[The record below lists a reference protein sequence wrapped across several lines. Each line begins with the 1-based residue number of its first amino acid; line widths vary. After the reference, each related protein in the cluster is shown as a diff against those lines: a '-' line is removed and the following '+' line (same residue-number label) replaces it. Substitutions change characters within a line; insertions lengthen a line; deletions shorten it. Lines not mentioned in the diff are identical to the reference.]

1 VSVLRRLEKL
11 LWILG
16 ILLIAAYVGIRVYQR
31 SAARRETRAFEQRIE
46 KHLATPAPAP
56 GVAGPTQ
63 PAASLP
69 GLPIGTPTVPIAG
82 VVLPE
87 EKPADTSLW
96 APTRIREYEESLRQK
111 VSDPI
116 AVLRIS
122 KLGIEVPVF
131 PGTDDYALNRGVG
144 WIEGTVRP
152 GEEGN
157 SGIAGHRDGF
167 FRPLKDIAKG
177 DAIELL
183 TMAGSRMYQ
192 VQEITIVDP
201 NDVQVLDPT
210 PQASLTLVSCYPFY
224 FVGSAPKRFIVRA
237 VSPAGELS
245 ARAEK

>member
-1 VSVLRRLEKL
+1 MSRLRGLERL

-16 ILLIAAYVGIRVYQR
+16 LALLAAYGGIRFYQR
-31 SAARRETRAFEQRIE
+31 SAARRETRAFERRIE
-46 KHLATPAPAP
+46 NQIATPVPAP
-56 GVAGPTQ
+56 SVPSPLQ
-63 PAASLP
+63 
-69 GLPIGTPTVPIAG
+69 GLPIGTPTVPVAG
-82 VVLPE
+82 LILPE

-96 APTRIREYEESLRQK
+96 APTRIREYEESLKQR

-144 WIEGTVRP
+144 WIEGTARP

-167 FRPLKDIAKG
+167 FRPLKDIVKG
-177 DAIELL
+177 DGIELL
-183 TMAGSRMYQ
+183 TLAGSRLYQ
-192 VQEITIVDP
+192 VEEITIVDP
-201 NDVQVLDPT
+201 NDVQVLNPT
-210 PQASLTLVSCYPFY
+210 PQAALTLVSCYPFY

-237 VSPAGELS
+237 VSPAGDLV
-245 ARAEK
+245 ARDGGRTEK

>member
-1 VSVLRRLEKL
+1 M
-11 LWILG
+11 I
-16 ILLIAAYVGIRVYQR
+16 
-31 SAARRETRAFEQRIE
+31 
-46 KHLATPAPAP
+46 
-56 GVAGPTQ
+56 
-63 PAASLP
+63 
-69 GLPIGTPTVPIAG
+69 
-82 VVLPE
+82 LPE
-87 EKPADTSLW
+87 ERPADTSLW

-131 PGTDDYALNRGVG
+131 SGTDDYALNRGVG

-177 DAIELL
+177 DGIELL
-183 TMAGSRMYQ
+183 TLAGSRMYQ
-192 VQEITIVDP
+192 VEEIQIVDP

-210 PQASLTLVSCYPFY
+210 PQAALTLVSCYPFY

-237 VSPAGELS
+237 VSPVAEQA
-245 ARAEK
+245 ARK

>member
-1 VSVLRRLEKL
+1 MSRLRRIERV

-16 ILLIAAYVGIRVYQR
+16 VVLLAAYAGIRLYQR
-31 SAARRETRAFEQRIE
+31 SAARREAREFERRVE
-46 KHLATPAPAP
+46 THLATPLPSPAL
-56 GVAGPTQ
+56 
-63 PAASLP
+63 PALP
-69 GLPIGTPTVPIAG
+69 KGTPAIPEGGVP
-82 VVLPE
+82 LPE
-87 EKPADTSLW
+87 ERPADTTLW
-96 APTRIREYEESLRQK
+96 APKRIREYEESLRQK
-111 VSDPI
+111 LSDPI

-144 WIEGTVRP
+144 WIEGTARP

-167 FRPLKDIAKG
+167 FRPLKDVVKG

-183 TMAGSRMYQ
+183 TLAGSRTYQ
-192 VQEITIVDP
+192 VDEIQIVDP

-210 PQASLTLVSCYPFY
+210 PQAVLTLVSCYPFY

-237 VSPAGELS
+237 VSAAPVQA
-245 ARAEK
+245 ARN

>member
-1 VSVLRRLEKL
+1 MSRLRGLERL

-16 ILLIAAYVGIRVYQR
+16 VVLIAAYVGIRLYQR
-31 SAARRETRAFEQRIE
+31 SEARRETRRFERRVE
-46 KHLATPAPAP
+46 ELRATPVPVP
-56 GVAGPTQ
+56 E
-63 PAASLP
+63 LP
-69 GLPIGTPTVPIAG
+69 IGTPSVPIGTPTVPPAE
-82 VVLPE
+82 VPLPE

-96 APTRIREYEESLRQK
+96 APKRIREYEESLKQK

-122 KLGIEVPVF
+122 RLGIEVPVF

-177 DAIELL
+177 DSIELL
-183 TMAGSRMYQ
+183 TLAGSRMYQ
-192 VQEITIVDP
+192 VDEIQIVNP

-210 PQASLTLVSCYPFY
+210 PQAALTLVSCYPFY
-224 FVGSAPKRFIVRA
+224 FAGSAPKRFIVRA
-237 VSPAGELS
+237 LLAAPVQA
-245 ARAEK
+245 ARN